1 MKEKLTVTFSD
12 TTTMESYILPGS
24 FYESVIGYGC
34 KLEDLSEVWLQRHQV
49 RMVVVS
55 EEEE

>member
-1 MKEKLTVTFSD
+1 MREKITVTFSD
-12 TTTMESYILPGS
+12 TTEQESYIIPDS
-24 FYESVIGYGC
+24 FVEAVIGYRC
-34 KLEDLSEVWLQRHQV
+34 ILEDGSTVYLQRHQV